1 MIFITFLRSK
11 LKGYYPGDVEL
22 DCTLAW
28 GVWLRGRR
36 WDDVTATAGIGEG
49 DLVRRTVERS
59 PPRGRLF
66 RKYVALFIIVVS
78 TALAASGLLEIW
90 FSYCEQIVSLARL
103 QREQGA
109 SAAYKIA
116 QFIDSIE
123 DQIGWTTQLPWSA
136 ESLDE
141 RRFDA
146 LRLLRQVPA
155 ITELRQIDAEGR
167 EQLHV
172 SRLALDV
179 IGSQNDFSQNEFF
192 LGAQANQTYFGP
204 VYFRRESEP
213 YVTMAQAGARRDVGV
228 AIAEVNLKFI
238 WDLVSAIE
246 VGESGYAY
254 VVDDRGRL
262 VAHPDIS
269 LVLRNTS
276 LADLPQ
282 VQSALNGDPNQEA
295 VVGIGPDGTDVI
307 SASAPID
314 RLGWRV
320 FVELPVR
327 EALAPIYASALR
339 TGALLLLGLAIAF
352 VAGLFLARRMIIPIK
367 ALQEGAGRLGAGDLS
382 LRIDVKTHDEFEAL
396 ATDFN
401 DMADQLQRSHADLER
416 RVEERTEDLGRSV
429 AELKA
434 LGEVSQAVSSSLDLE
449 TVLIN
454 IVRQAVQLSGT
465 DAGGIHEFNEA
476 NQEFRLTATYG
487 SSREL
492 TDLINELHIRP
503 GETAIGEAT
512 ARRRPVQIP
521 DLSATAPSA
530 ARDILERNG
539 YRAVLAV
546 PLLHGTNVVGALV
559 VRRTEPGIFLTATI
573 DLLQTFAAHSVIA
586 MQNARLFSELSEK
599 SRQLELASQHKSQF
613 LANMSHELRT
623 PLNAVLGY
631 TELMLDDIYGPVPE
645 KAREVLDRVQFNGR
659 HLLGLI
665 NNVLDLSKIEAG
677 QIVLNVEPFD
687 MTSLVHAAV
696 NSVESLAKGKPIEL
710 RAVVEPGL
718 PIGRGDSQRLHQV
731 LVNLVGN
738 AIKFTEEGVVEIR
751 AARAGDRFILSVR
764 DTGPGIAPADQ
775 ERIFDEFQQIDS
787 SMTRSKGGTGLGL
800 AITKR
805 IVEMHGGA
813 IGVESAPGGGSTFR
827 LDLPVNFEAKAVA
840 A

>member
-1 MIFITFLRSK
+1 M
-11 LKGYYPGDVEL
+11 
-22 DCTLAW
+22 A
-28 GVWLRGRR
+28 
-36 WDDVTATAGIGEG
+36 AGFEER
-49 DLVRRTVERS
+49 DLVRRPVERS

-66 RKYVALFIIVVS
+66 RKYVVLFIVVVS
-78 TALAASGLLEIW
+78 TALTASGLLEIW
-90 FSYCEQIVSLARL
+90 FSYREQIASLARL

-116 QFIDSIE
+116 EFIESIE
-123 DQIGWTTQLPWSA
+123 DQIGWTTQLPWLA

-146 LRLLRQVPA
+146 LRLMRQVPA
-155 ITELRQIDAEGR
+155 ITELRQIDAAGR

-172 SRLALDV
+172 SRLDVDV
-179 IGSQNDFSQNEFF
+179 IGSQEDFSQNEFF
-192 LGAQANQTYFGP
+192 LGAMESRTYFGP

-213 YVTMAQAGARRDVGV
+213 YVTMAHAGARRDIGV

-246 VGESGYAY
+246 VGDSGYAY
-254 VVDDRGRL
+254 VVDGLGRL

-282 VQSALNGDPNQEA
+282 VQSALIGDPNQEA
-295 VVGIGPDGTDVI
+295 MVGTGPDGADII

-339 TGALLLLGLAIAF
+339 TGALLLLGLAIAL
-352 VAGLFLARRMIIPIK
+352 VAGLFLARRMVVPIK
-367 ALQEGAGRLGAGDLS
+367 ALQEGAGRIGAGDLS

-434 LGEVSQAVSSSLDLE
+434 LGEVSQAISSSLDLE
-449 TVLIN
+449 TVLVN

-465 DAGGIHEFNEA
+465 DAGGIHEFDEER
-476 NQEFRLTATYG
+476 QEFRLTATYG

-492 TDLINELHIRP
+492 TNLINDLHIRP

-521 DLSATAPSA
+521 DLSVGPPSA
-530 ARDILERNG
+530 ARDILERSG

-546 PLLHGTNVVGALV
+546 PLLHGASIIGALV
-559 VRRTEPGIFLTATI
+559 VRRAKPGVFTAATI

-599 SRQLELASQHKSQF
+599 GRQLELASQHKSQF

-665 NNVLDLSKIEAG
+665 NDVLDLSKIEAG
-677 QIVLNVEPFD
+677 QIVLNIEPFD
-687 MTSLVHAAV
+687 MTSLIQAAV
-696 NSVESLAKGKPIEL
+696 ASVESLAKGKPIEL
-710 RAVVEPGL
+710 RAVVDPGL

-731 LVNLVGN
+731 VVNLVGN
-738 AIKFTEEGVVEIR
+738 AIKFTAEGMVEIR
-751 AARAGDRFILSVR
+751 VAAANDRFVLSVR
-764 DTGPGIAPADQ
+764 DTGPGIAASDQ
-775 ERIFDEFQQIDS
+775 ERIFEEFQQIDS

-805 IVEMHGGA
+805 IVEMHGGT
-813 IGVESAPGGGSTFR
+813 ISVESAPGAGSTFHVS
-827 LDLPVNFEAKAVA
+827 LPVGAQPKAA
-840 A
+840 AA